1 MSKIGKKPIE
11 IPEDVKVEIKNQEI
25 EVEGKLGKL
34 KKTFPKEIKPII
46 KERKIF
52 VNFQGKREKKPLWGT
67 WRSLIAN
74 MIKGVKEG
82 FKKELELHG
91 VGYRAQKEGKKL
103 ILRVGFSHP
112 VEYEIPDDIE
122 IEVKKNVIS
131 VFGKDKEKVGQ
142 VAAEIRKIRP
152 PEPYKG
158 KGIRYKGE
166 VILRKVSKKAK
177 AGK

>member
-1 MSKIGKKPIE
+1 MSKIGKKPID
-11 IPEDVKVEIKNQEI
+11 IPEGVKVKIEGQEI

-34 KKTFPKEIKPII
+34 KKTFPEVIKPVI
-46 KERKIF
+46 KDKQIHVKFE
-52 VNFQGKREKKPLWGT
+52 GKKEKKPLWGT

-74 MIKGVKEG
+74 MIKGVKDG

-112 VEYEIPDDIE
+112 VEYQIPDDVE
-122 IEVKKNVIS
+122 IEVKKNIIS
-131 VFGKDKEKVGQ
+131 IFGKDKEKVGQ

-158 KGIRYKGE
+158 KGIRYKRE
-166 VILRKVSKKAK
+166 AILRKVSKKAK